1 MANKPKK
8 VKGTRDFLPS
18 QTLKRKY
25 LFNTIEKHF
34 KRFGFQPIETP
45 AMEELKTLTGKYG
58 EEGDRLIF
66 KILNSGDFKAK
77 VSTDEYAE
85 IESSKLAHRISD
97 KALRYDLTV
106 PFARF
111 VVNNQN
117 DLSFPFRRYQIQPV
131 WRADRP
137 QKGRYREFFQCD
149 ADIIGSKSLLLEVE
163 LTKLYFDVL
172 TEFKIPGFVISINNR
187 KILSGLSQVLNA
199 EDKFRDLTVAIDKL
213 DKIGVD
219 KVLEELAERG
229 FDAEQQE
236 KVKAFLSLT
245 GSSEAKLDEL
255 KNLFVDNE
263 IGLEGISELEFVLK
277 GAKQLG
283 VKEENLNLDP
293 TLARGLDY
301 YTGAIFEVK
310 VPEASVGSICGGG
323 RYDDLTG
330 IFGLPNMPGIGISF
344 GADRIYD
351 VLEEFDLFPKESV
364 ESTQVL
370 FVLFDEEDKLL
381 HLQLAQTLRDQG
393 ISAEIYPEA
402 AKLKKQM
409 KYANDKNIKHVVLI
423 GESEKEEEM
432 STVKNMESGEQN
444 KIAFSELAKFF

>member
-77 VSTDEYAE
+77 VSTEDYAD

-172 TEFKIPGFVISINNR
+172 TEFKIPGFVISLNNR
-187 KILSGLSQVLNA
+187 KILSGLSQILKA

-245 GSSEAKLDEL
+245 GTSEAKLNEL
-255 KNLFVDNE
+255 KNLFVGNE

-301 YTGAIFEVK
+301 YTGAIF
-310 VPEASVGSICGGG
+310 
-323 RYDDLTG
+323 
-330 IFGLPNMPGIGISF
+330 
-344 GADRIYD
+344 
-351 VLEEFDLFPKESV
+351 
-364 ESTQVL
+364 
-370 FVLFDEEDKLL
+370 
-381 HLQLAQTLRDQG
+381 
-393 ISAEIYPEA
+393 
-402 AKLKKQM
+402 
-409 KYANDKNIKHVVLI
+409 
-423 GESEKEEEM
+423 
-432 STVKNMESGEQN
+432 
-444 KIAFSELAKFF
+444 

>member
-172 TEFKIPGFVISINNR
+172 TEFKITGFVISLNNR

-351 VLEEFDLFPKESV
+351 VLEEFDLFPKESM

-432 STVKNMESGEQN
+432 ATVKNMESGEQN

>member
-77 VSTDEYAE
+77 VSTDEYAD

-172 TEFKIPGFVISINNR
+172 TEFKIPGFVISLNNR

-245 GSSEAKLDEL
+245 GSSEAKLNEL
-255 KNLFVDNE
+255 KNLFVNNE
-263 IGLEGISELEFVLK
+263 VGLEGISELEFVLK

-351 VLEEFDLFPKESV
+351 VLEEFDLFPKESM

-432 STVKNMESGEQN
+432 ATVKNMESGEQN

>member
-1 MANKPKK
+1 M
-8 VKGTRDFLPS
+8 G
-18 QTLKRKY
+18 
-25 LFNTIEKHF
+25 
-34 KRFGFQPIETP
+34 
-45 AMEELKTLTGKYG
+45 
-58 EEGDRLIF
+58 
-66 KILNSGDFKAK
+66 
-77 VSTDEYAE
+77 
-85 IESSKLAHRISD
+85 
-97 KALRYDLTV
+97 
-106 PFARF
+106 
-111 VVNNQN
+111 
-117 DLSFPFRRYQIQPV
+117 
-131 WRADRP
+131 
-137 QKGRYREFFQCD
+137 
-149 ADIIGSKSLLLEVE
+149 
-163 LTKLYFDVL
+163 
-172 TEFKIPGFVISINNR
+172 
-187 KILSGLSQVLNA
+187 
-199 EDKFRDLTVAIDKL
+199 
-213 DKIGVD
+213 
-219 KVLEELAERG
+219 
-229 FDAEQQE
+229 
-236 KVKAFLSLT
+236 
-245 GSSEAKLDEL
+245 
-255 KNLFVDNE
+255 
-263 IGLEGISELEFVLK
+263 
-277 GAKQLG
+277 
-283 VKEENLNLDP
+283 

-351 VLEEFDLFPKESV
+351 VLEEFDLFPKESM

-432 STVKNMESGEQN
+432 ATVKNMESGEQS

>member
-172 TEFKIPGFVISINNR
+172 TEFKIPGFVISLNNR
-187 KILSGLSQVLNA
+187 KILSGLSQILNA

-255 KNLFVDNE
+255 KNLFADNE

-370 FVLFDEEDKLL
+370 FVLFDDEDKLL

-432 STVKNMESGEQN
+432 ATVKNMESGEQN

>member
-77 VSTDEYAE
+77 VSTEEYAD

-172 TEFKIPGFVISINNR
+172 TEFKIPGFVISLNNR
-187 KILSGLSQVLNA
+187 KILSGLSQILNA

-245 GSSEAKLDEL
+245 GSSESKLSQL
-255 KNLFVDNE
+255 KNLFADNE

-351 VLEEFDLFPKESV
+351 VLEEFDLFPKESM

-432 STVKNMESGEQN
+432 ATVKNMESGEQS